1 MHNRDFSAGLVT
13 FNMSKNKF
21 CDLTPQEFVKFYTG
35 LNFEQSG
42 LKNTY
47 EQDTSN
53 IFKSPLSAR
62 NARIEDEFD
71 WRKKGAISPVKNQG
85 KKN

>member
-1 MHNRDFSAGLVT
+1 
-13 FNMSKNKF
+13 MSKNKF

-85 KKN
+85 KKNLNCAIYDCLFHIF